1 MVFNNLFKTLDKI
14 SINKCKKPNE
24 PVTYQQLEH
33 IIDNNRSI
41 YFYDWVVFFI
51 TMIFFVWFVINTYNI
66 GWATTQMNKFL
77 ESTSGTHAKNSPDY
91 EKYKEILEY
100 ITHLKSVRPYV
111 RSIVICFLLIV
122 FCRDSVNRINPM
134 LKDKCITPRFVYVFN
149 LVMILLFGYLGYQIY
164 IYSTKTSKYFNEY
177 GKIKYSSQYNNLNE
191 LGEGKISIDYEEED
205 FVFVNPYLWIFVF
218 FLLFSIVLS
227 IIATFRKNKED
238 LEFYFNFLFGAEMI
252 SLLSK
257 LYLLEIINNST
268 KDTVNKEYKI
278 VFNETNLE
286 IEKIKKKP

>member
-1 MVFNNLFKTLDKI
+1 MVFNDLFKKLDKI

-51 TMIFFVWFVINTYNI
+51 SIIFFVWFAINTYNI
-66 GWATTQMNKFL
+66 GWATTQMNQFL
-77 ESTSGTHAKNSPDY
+77 EPSKIGTHDNKSIEY
-91 EKYKEILEY
+91 KTYKEISEY

-111 RSIVICFLLIV
+111 RSIVICFSLIV
-122 FCRDSVNRINPM
+122 FCRASVNRINPM

-164 IYSTKTSKYFNEY
+164 IWFTKTLKYYIEY
-177 GKIKYSSQYNNLNE
+177 GHVPKSIQDKNLKE
-191 LGEGKISIDYEEED
+191 LTDGNIIIDYKNED
-205 FVFVNPYLWIFVF
+205 FVNPYLWIYLF

-227 IIATFRKNKED
+227 IIARFRKNKED
-238 LEFYFNFLFGAEMI
+238 LEFYFNFLFGNEMI

-268 KDTVNKEYKI
+268 KDTVNKEYNI
-278 VFNETNLE
+278 VFNNDNLD
-286 IEKIKKKP
+286 IQINK